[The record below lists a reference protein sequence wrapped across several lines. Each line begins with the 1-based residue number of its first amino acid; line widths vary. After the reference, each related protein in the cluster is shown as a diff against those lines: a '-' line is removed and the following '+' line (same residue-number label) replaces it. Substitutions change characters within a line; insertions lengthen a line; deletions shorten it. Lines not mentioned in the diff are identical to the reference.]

1 MRVLGLVWFGS
12 VWVLWSLFGN
22 YSSYQ
27 SWIILSNVLLI
38 VLLFLLYL
46 LNFFNTLYSDY
57 GFPPKSSHWNP
68 DSFFLCVIRKQIST
82 SSSAGFPE
90 LWGERFD
97 SDTLIVCA
105 HCPVVGL
112 CICSICIHATL
123 NRSHLYAVRGFTAEM
138 HAKLFHFVVS
148 VFSPGKYVFICHSS
162 ALLLMSLWTPSYH
175 TSPTVSDFLLR
186 IPRQNLGA

>member
-112 CICSICIHATL
+112 CICSICC
-123 NRSHLYAVRGFTAEM
+123 RK
-138 HAKLFHFVVS
+138 KLFWWCLSKGLVYEYS
-148 VFSPGKYVFICHSS
+148 RTSLEGI
-162 ALLLMSLWTPSYH
+162 LLLISYSRTAVFGLTLGLWH
-175 TSPTVSDFLLR
+175 
-186 IPRQNLGA
+186 N